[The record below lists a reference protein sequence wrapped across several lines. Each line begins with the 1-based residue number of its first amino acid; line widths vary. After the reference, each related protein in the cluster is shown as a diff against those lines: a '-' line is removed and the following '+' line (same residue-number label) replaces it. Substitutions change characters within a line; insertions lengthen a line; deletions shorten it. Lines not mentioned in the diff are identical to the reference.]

1 VKLKRPKISTG
12 LILFTETE
20 KF

>member
-1 VKLKRPKISTG
+1 

-20 KF
+20 DDDLTESIY